1 MKYEELDPILEPWAK
16 AHGLTICT
24 KYRDEEVRSARIVDD
39 AGNIFGIGVW
49 PDKSNIL
56 ISIADHQSKTQSYQA
71 ETAID
76 ELPAMLEK
84 VYAQIEKWI
93 AASGNTRTPVT

>member
-39 AGNIFGIGVW
+39 AGNIFGIGV
-49 PDKSNIL
+49 
-56 ISIADHQSKTQSYQA
+56 
-71 ETAID
+71 
-76 ELPAMLEK
+76 
-84 VYAQIEKWI
+84 
-93 AASGNTRTPVT
+93 